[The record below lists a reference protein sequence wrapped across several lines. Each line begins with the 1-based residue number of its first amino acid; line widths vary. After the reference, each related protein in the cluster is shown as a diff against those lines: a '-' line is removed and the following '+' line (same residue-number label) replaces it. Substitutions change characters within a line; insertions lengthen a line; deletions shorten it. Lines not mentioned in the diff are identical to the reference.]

1 MVRLQ
6 YAKLVH
12 CILDNC
18 DSKRFSIDILK
29 NVEEMIFSSIYSNSM
44 KNNKNM
50 YYRLC
55 TYVCTLIY
63 EQNNFELIFHG
74 VEGNSQ

>member
-1 MVRLQ
+1 
-6 YAKLVH
+6 
-12 CILDNC
+12 
-18 DSKRFSIDILK
+18 
-29 NVEEMIFSSIYSNSM
+29 MIFSSIYSNSM

-63 EQNNFELIFHG
+63 ERNNFELIFHG
-74 VEGNSQ
+74 VEGNSQWYCTLYENILYIGITC

>member
-1 MVRLQ
+1 
-6 YAKLVH
+6 
-12 CILDNC
+12 
-18 DSKRFSIDILK
+18 
-29 NVEEMIFSSIYSNSM
+29 
-44 KNNKNM
+44 M

-74 VEGNSQ
+74 VEGNSQWYCTLYENILYIGITC